1 MIGKKEEVIPVVP
14 VAKPVRVSTKGQ
26 VVIPL
31 AIRRRL
37 GIKPGDQ
44 IVIVG
49 GEAEA
54 ILMKARRYV
63 ESTRG
68 IAKGTYGRTREEID
82 AYVRGERRTWEKPT

>member
-1 MIGKKEEVIPVVP
+1 MAAETRPV
-14 VAKPVRVSTKGQ
+14 KVSTKGQ

-37 GIKPGDQ
+37 GIKPGDR

-49 GEAEA
+49 GESEA

-68 IAKGTYGRTREEID
+68 IGKGIYGKTREEID
-82 AYVRGERRTWEKPT
+82 AYVRGERRTWERT